1 MRSGASGYAIH
12 MQKPIVII
20 TGASQG
26 LGAALARE
34 YASRAGG
41 LIVTARHREPLEAL
55 ASELQHLIPVI
66 AIAGSVADDEHAH
79 TVIETARTRFGRIDT
94 LINNAS
100 TLGRAPMPPLE
111 HLGPNTFNELM
122 NVNVRAPLHLAQ
134 HALQLMRGAQSGT
147 IVNISS
153 DAGVAAYAGWGG
165 YGASKAA
172 LEHLSRTLGEELAGT
187 NVRVVVVDPGNM
199 NTRMHRDAEPGA
211 DLSGLP
217 DPKTVAPHIV
227 RFIENAVEHYS
238 RFEAQAFAGII

>member
-1 MRSGASGYAIH
+1 

-34 YASRAGG
+34 YARRAGG
-41 LIVTARHREPLEAL
+41 LIVTARHRAPLEAL
-55 ASELQHLIPVI
+55 AKELEHFTPVI
-66 AIAGSVADDEHAH
+66 AIAGSVADDDHAH
-79 TVIETARTRFGRIDT
+79 AIIETARTTFGRIDI

-100 TLGRAPMPPLE
+100 TLGRSPLPPLE
-111 HLGPNTFNELM
+111 KLGPNTFNELM
-122 NVNVRAPLHLAQ
+122 NVNVRAPLHLSQ
-134 HALQLMRGAQSGT
+134 HALQLMRGTGSGT

-187 NVRVVVVDPGNM
+187 KVRVIVIDPGNM
-199 NTRMHRDAEPGA
+199 NTQMHRDAEPGV
-211 DLSGLP
+211 DLSDLP
-217 DPKTVAPHIV
+217 DPKTVAPNIV
-227 RFIENAVEHYS
+227 RLIEVADGNYS
-238 RFEAQAFAGII
+238 RFEAQAYAGVV